1 MVEKASKKATF
12 VDRCEKERGVKLR
25 KMQNANKNA
34 VALQNTHVKLLAF
47 DLLSLTQSPSHS
59 PDAATSFSRRGIP
72 LSCVEIVGTVT
83 LRHLKPQSLLRFAV
97 DDGTGCV
104 PCVLWL
110 NDAASP
116 SVARRRRHELAARF
130 VEVVKIG
137 AVTRVRGRLSRYKGD
152 VQVRVS
158 DVVAERDPNAEIF
171 HWLDCVSLARNCYNL
186 LPPPSS
192 FRG

>member
-1 MVEKASKKATF
+1 MLLVYIFKAE
-12 VDRCEKERGVKLR
+12 REKEKEKEGKLK
-25 KMQNANKNA
+25 KMENAKNNA

-47 DLLSLTQSPSHS
+47 DLLSLTQFPSHS
-59 PDAATSFSRRGIP
+59 PEATSFSRRGIP
-72 LSCVEIVGTVT
+72 LSLVETLGTVT
-83 LRHLKPQSLLRFAV
+83 LCHLKPERLLRFVV

-110 NDAASP
+110 NDANSP

-130 VEVVKIG
+130 VGVVKLG
-137 AVTRVRGRLSRYKGD
+137 AVARVRGRLSQYNGG

-171 HWLDCVSLARNCYNL
+171 HRLDCIRLARNCYNL
-186 LPPPSS
+186 LPPPS
-192 FRG
+192 FRR